1 MKSKIPPAESYKH
14 YRYSYSFKKQVIEEI
29 ENEQISMNAAAKKY
43 GASRSTIKKWFD
55 KMGNFDKKLRSMKGK
70 SPGEKIR
77 EMKARIDR
85 LEQEK
90 EILSFAI
97 DMISEE
103 TGTDMLKKY
112 LPNRTRIKRKEKEKA
127 EHQRSLQRIRVHT
140 SGLL

>member
-1 MKSKIPPAESYKH
+1 
-14 YRYSYSFKKQVIEEI
+14 
-29 ENEQISMNAAAKKY
+29 
-43 GASRSTIKKWFD
+43 
-55 KMGNFDKKLRSMKGK
+55 MKGK

-112 LPNRTRIKRKEKEKA
+112 LPESQKTLRKRK
-127 EHQRSLQRIRVHT
+127 
-140 SGLL
+140 G

>member
-1 MKSKIPPAESYKH
+1 MNRKKTPAESYKY

-29 ENEQISMNAAAKKY
+29 ENGQISMNAAAKKY

-55 KMGNFDKKLRSMKGK
+55 KMGNFDKKLRSMKGR
-70 SPGEKIR
+70 SPGQKIK

-112 LPNRTRIKRKEKEKA
+112 LPESQKNSQKRKGK
-127 EHQRSLQRIRVHT
+127 S
-140 SGLL
+140 

>member
-1 MKSKIPPAESYKH
+1 MKSKKPPAESYKY

-29 ENEQISMNAAAKKY
+29 ENGQISMNAASKKY

-55 KMGNFDKKLRSMKGK
+55 KMGNFDKKLRSMKGR
-70 SPGEKIR
+70 SPGQKIK
-77 EMKARIDR
+77 EMEARIKR

-97 DMISEE
+97 DLISEE

-112 LPNRTRIKRKEKEKA
+112 LPESHPNIKKGKKKD
-127 EHQRSLQRIRVHT
+127 
-140 SGLL
+140 

>member
-1 MKSKIPPAESYKH
+1 MHRKKPPAESYKY
-14 YRYSYSFKKQVIEEI
+14 YRYSYSFKKQVLEAI
-29 ENEQISMNAAAKKY
+29 ENGQISMNAAALKY
-43 GASRSTIKKWFD
+43 EVSRSILKRWFD

-112 LPNRTRIKRKEKEKA
+112 LPESQENFRKRKKK
-127 EHQRSLQRIRVHT
+127 S
-140 SGLL
+140 

>member
-1 MKSKIPPAESYKH
+1 
-14 YRYSYSFKKQVIEEI
+14 
-29 ENEQISMNAAAKKY
+29 
-43 GASRSTIKKWFD
+43 
-55 KMGNFDKKLRSMKGK
+55 MKGK

-112 LPNRTRIKRKEKEKA
+112 LPESHKNLKKRKGK
-127 EHQRSLQRIRVHT
+127 S
-140 SGLL
+140 

>member
-1 MKSKIPPAESYKH
+1 
-14 YRYSYSFKKQVIEEI
+14 
-29 ENEQISMNAAAKKY
+29 MNAAAKKY

-90 EILSFAI
+90 EVLSFAI

-112 LPNRTRIKRKEKEKA
+112 LPESHKNLKKRKGK
-127 EHQRSLQRIRVHT
+127 S
-140 SGLL
+140 

>member
-1 MKSKIPPAESYKH
+1 MNRKKPPAESYKY

-29 ENEQISMNAAAKKY
+29 ENGQISTNQASLKY
-43 GASRSTIKKWFD
+43 EVSRSTIKKWFD

-112 LPNRTRIKRKEKEKA
+112 LPESQKTLRKRK
-127 EHQRSLQRIRVHT
+127 
-140 SGLL
+140 G

>member
-1 MKSKIPPAESYKH
+1 MNKKIPPAESYKH

-29 ENEQISMNAAAKKY
+29 ENGQISMNAASIKY
-43 GASRSTIKKWFD
+43 EVSRSTLKKWFD
-55 KMGNFDKKLRSMKGK
+55 KMGNFDKKLRSMKGR
-70 SPGEKIR
+70 SLGQKIK

-112 LPNRTRIKRKEKEKA
+112 LPESQKNFRKRKKKD
-127 EHQRSLQRIRVHT
+127 
-140 SGLL
+140 

>member
-1 MKSKIPPAESYKH
+1 MNRKKPPTESYKY

-29 ENEQISMNAAAKKY
+29 ENGQISMNAAALKY
-43 GASRSTIKKWFD
+43 EVSRSTIKKWFD

-112 LPNRTRIKRKEKEKA
+112 LPESQKTLRKRK
-127 EHQRSLQRIRVHT
+127 
-140 SGLL
+140 G

>member
-1 MKSKIPPAESYKH
+1 MNSKKPPAESYKY

-29 ENEQISMNAAAKKY
+29 ENGQISMNAASIKY
-43 GASRSTIKKWFD
+43 EVSRSTLKRWFD

-112 LPNRTRIKRKEKEKA
+112 LPESQKNLKKRKGK
-127 EHQRSLQRIRVHT
+127 
-140 SGLL
+140 G

>member
-1 MKSKIPPAESYKH
+1 MNSKKPPAESYKY

-29 ENEQISMNAAAKKY
+29 ENGQISMNAASIKY
-43 GASRSTIKKWFD
+43 EVSRSTLKRWFD

-112 LPNRTRIKRKEKEKA
+112 LPESQKNLQKRKGK
-127 EHQRSLQRIRVHT
+127 S
-140 SGLL
+140 

>member
-1 MKSKIPPAESYKH
+1 MNIKKPPAESYKY

-29 ENEQISMNAAAKKY
+29 ENGQISMNAASIKY
-43 GASRSTIKKWFD
+43 EVSRSTLKRWFD

-97 DMISEE
+97 DMISDE

-112 LPNRTRIKRKEKEKA
+112 LPESQKNLKKRKGK
-127 EHQRSLQRIRVHT
+127 
-140 SGLL
+140 G

>member
-1 MKSKIPPAESYKH
+1 MNRKKPPAESYKY

-29 ENEQISMNAAAKKY
+29 ENGQISMHAAALKY
-43 GASRSTIKKWFD
+43 EVSRSTLKKWFD
-55 KMGNFDKKLRSMKGK
+55 KMGNFDRKLRSMKGR
-70 SPGEKIR
+70 SPGQKIK
-77 EMKARIDR
+77 EMQARIRR

-112 LPNRTRIKRKEKEKA
+112 LPESQKNFRTKTKK
-127 EHQRSLQRIRVHT
+127 S
-140 SGLL
+140 

>member
-1 MKSKIPPAESYKH
+1 MSRKKPPAESYKY

-29 ENEQISMNAAAKKY
+29 ENGQISMNAAALKY
-43 GASRSTIKKWFD
+43 EVSRSTIKKWFD
-55 KMGNFDKKLRSMKGK
+55 KMGNFDKKLRSMKGR
-70 SPGEKIR
+70 SPAQKMK
-77 EMKARIDR
+77 EMEARIKR

-112 LPNRTRIKRKEKEKA
+112 LPESQKNTKKGNKKD
-127 EHQRSLQRIRVHT
+127 
-140 SGLL
+140 

>member
-1 MKSKIPPAESYKH
+1 MNSKIPPAESYKH

-29 ENEQISMNAAAKKY
+29 ENGQISMNAAAKKY

-112 LPNRTRIKRKEKEKA
+112 LPESQKNLQKRKGK
-127 EHQRSLQRIRVHT
+127 S
-140 SGLL
+140 

>member
-1 MKSKIPPAESYKH
+1 MCRLILK
-14 YRYSYSFKKQVIEEI
+14 R
-29 ENEQISMNAAAKKY
+29 
-43 GASRSTIKKWFD
+43 WFD

-112 LPNRTRIKRKEKEKA
+112 LPESQENFRKRKKK
-127 EHQRSLQRIRVHT
+127 S
-140 SGLL
+140 

>member
-1 MKSKIPPAESYKH
+1 
-14 YRYSYSFKKQVIEEI
+14 
-29 ENEQISMNAAAKKY
+29 
-43 GASRSTIKKWFD
+43 
-55 KMGNFDKKLRSMKGK
+55 MKGK

-112 LPNRTRIKRKEKEKA
+112 LPESQENFRKRKKK
-127 EHQRSLQRIRVHT
+127 S
-140 SGLL
+140 